1 MKEIN
6 KKTPKKSTE
15 KVTKKT
21 FVILDAHALIHR
33 AYHALPAFTNSAGE
47 PTGALYGVTTMTLKI
62 IETFNPDYLVA
73 AFDLPKPTFRHQ
85 VYGAYKAGRVKAED
99 ALVAQLQSARKLF
112 EAFGIPVLDAEG
124 FEADDVIGTL
134 VEQYKETPGLNI
146 IIASGDMDTMQLI
159 EGDKIKVFTLKKGLN
174 DTILYNEEAVHNRF
188 GFNPIQLVDYK
199 GLRGDASDN
208 IIGVPGIGEKTATTI
223 LQAFGSLE
231 NLYKAVE
238 TDRPSVVKAGVSE
251 RMVGL
256 LEEHKEDAFFSKTL
270 AMIRRDAPV
279 KYSFPKELYKD
290 LVDTKGLLELFNHY
304 EFRSLGH
311 RVKSIFG
318 VVEDTSQVEENIDP
332 KDLYKTAVALWVLYS
347 ENTIADYETVLQ
359 KTKANN
365 LEEAYKTIV
374 EELKKRNLYDV
385 FTKIEEPLI
394 PIVSR
399 MEEWGILIDKEHF
412 LKMKTQIEERL
423 REIEKSVFD
432 LVGVTINLN
441 SPKQL
446 SGLLFDT
453 LGLKTKG
460 KRKESGA
467 FTTNAETLETLRDA
481 HPVVPLILEQRELQK
496 ILSSYVESLLGHVA
510 EDGRIHAKFFQNG
523 TTTGRFSSAD
533 PNLQTIPASG
543 EWGKMVRHGFLAKE
557 GYTFI
562 GCDYSQI
569 ELRVLAMLSRDARL
583 VQSFEEGND
592 IHASVAALVFG
603 VKENE
608 VTSDMRRAAKVIN
621 FGIIYGMGVQA
632 LQKNLG
638 TTKEKTQQFYDEYFS
653 AFPTIKAYLESTK
666 EYAREHGY
674 SETAFGRRRYF
685 PTIKASV
692 PFLRA
697 FAERMASNAPLQGTA
712 ADIIKL
718 AIIDVDRALAN
729 AGLQEDCRLVLQVH
743 DELVYEVKNE
753 LVEQVRAIIVSSMVG
768 VMNNSPIK
776 LDIPSVPLAVTVAVG
791 TRLDE
796 LK

>member
-6 KKTPKKSTE
+6 KKVAKKS
-15 KVTKKT
+15 TKKT

-33 AYHALPAFTNSAGE
+33 AYHALPSFTNSAGE

-62 IETFNPDYLVA
+62 IETFNPDYMVA

-85 VYGAYKAGRVKAED
+85 AYGAYKAGRVKAED
-99 ALVAQLQSARKLF
+99 ALISQLESARKLF
-112 EAFGIPVLDAEG
+112 ETFGIPVLDAVG

-134 VEQYKETPGLNI
+134 VEQYKETPGMTI

-159 EGDKIKVFTLKKGLN
+159 EGDRIKVFTLKKGLN
-174 DTILYNEEAVHNRF
+174 DTILYNEEAILNRF
-188 GFNPIQLVDYK
+188 GFGPLQLVDYK

-231 NLYKAVE
+231 NLYKTIE
-238 TDRPSVVKAGVSE
+238 KDRTLVLKAGISE

-270 AMIRRDAPV
+270 ATIRRDAPV
-279 KYSFPKELYKD
+279 KYSLPTESYRD
-290 LVDTKGLLELFNHY
+290 LVDTKALLELFNHY
-304 EFRSLGH
+304 EFRTLGH
-311 RVKSIFG
+311 RVKSIFK
-318 VVEDTSQVEENIDP
+318 VEEDESIEKEIVDP
-332 KDLYKTAVALWVLYS
+332 KLLYSTAVALWVLYS
-347 ENTIADYETVLQ
+347 ENTIADYETILQ
-359 KTKANN
+359 KTKTNN
-365 LEEAYKTIV
+365 ITEAKVMIL
-374 EELKKRNLYDV
+374 EELKKRNLSDV

-394 PIVSR
+394 PIVAS
-399 MEEWGILIDKEHF
+399 MEEQGILIDKEHF
-412 LKMKTQIEERL
+412 EKMRVEIETRL
-423 REIEKSVFD
+423 REIEKEVAE

-481 HPVVPLILEQRELQK
+481 HPVIPLILEQRELQK
-496 ILSSYVESLLGHVA
+496 ILTSYVESLLAHVA
-510 EDGRIHAKFFQNG
+510 EDGRIHAKFYQNG

-543 EWGKMVRHGFLAKE
+543 KWGKMVRHGFIAKE

-583 VQSFEEGND
+583 IDSFEQGND
-592 IHASVAALVFG
+592 IHASVASLVFD
-603 VKENE
+603 VPEDK
-608 VTSDMRRAAKVIN
+608 VTADMRRNAKVIN

-653 AFPTIKAYLESTK
+653 AFPTIKAYLEGTK

-718 AIIDVDRALAN
+718 AIIDVDTSLSK
-729 AGLQEDCRLVLQVH
+729 AGLQPDCRLVLQVH

-753 LVEQVRAIIVSSMVG
+753 AVDQVRGIIISSMVN
-768 VMNNSPIK
+768 VMKNSPIK
-776 LDIPSVPLAVTVAVG
+776 LDVPSVPLAVSVATG
-791 TRLDE
+791 CRLDE